1 MSPTLVV
8 LVVVTQGSSRNIF
21 GFKKEKTLK
30 ELLEKDAR
38 NSNDFLEVFNYSSE
52 VRERERDG
60 MMKIFLVVRV
70 ARCFLG

>member
-1 MSPTLVV
+1 MSPTQV
-8 LVVVTQGSSRNIF
+8 LVTLGSSRNIF